1 MTDPE
6 ASRGAGPRLHR
17 APRAQRADTSIYLS
31 LSLCRLSLGGR
42 QGKMLSKYFSKA
54 LAEAGVDLPEV
65 EVRDLT
71 FLADPKSCGW
81 IKKEDFLRV
90 TVRARRCH
98 CARRNVP
105 PQPNPTQPK

>member
-1 MTDPE
+1 
-6 ASRGAGPRLHR
+6 
-17 APRAQRADTSIYLS
+17 
-31 LSLCRLSLGGR
+31 
-42 QGKMLSKYFSKA
+42 MLSKHFSKA

-81 IKKEDFLRV
+81 INKEDFLRV

-105 PQPNPTQPK
+105 PQPNPTQVKSAKSS